1 MSDEPWEINPNE
13 LEQWRETIR
22 LDVIWAARLARFQG
36 WVATDPGS
44 VVRGIC
50 AVRVQGLGE
59 REANRLL
66 PDLEGDDAFFFAM
79 RDEYRLAYEQ
89 AGE

>member
-1 MSDEPWEINPNE
+1 
-13 LEQWRETIR
+13 
-22 LDVIWAARLARFQG
+22 
-36 WVATDPGS
+36 
-44 VVRGIC
+44 
-50 AVRVQGLGE
+50 VRVQGLGE

-79 RDEYRLAYEQ
+79 RDEYRLAHEQ